1 MHTNFLPKTKYGILS
16 TMLISVCILYL
27 MLIAFL
33 DAYYINLDFLV
44 KWFYIFLSI
53 LIGVGWLSSLIGT
66 MLGLYTILFKRE
78 LTLIHLMC
86 MFIGISFTIVGI
98 KELFFN
104 FNTYF

>member
-16 TMLISVCILYL
+16 TMLIGVCILYL

-33 DAYYINLDFLV
+33 DEYYINLDFLV
-44 KWFYIFLSI
+44 KWFYISLSI
-53 LIGVGWLSSLIGT
+53 LIGVGWLSSFIGT

-78 LTLIHLMC
+78 FTLIHFMC